1 MPGVRRRIADAVT
14 DQTPT
19 LDGAGMDVGG
29 AAARRAVRLEQATI
43 AYNIL
48 EGIVAITAGLAAG
61 SVALVGF
68 GFDSGIEV
76 AAATVVLWR
85 LRADLRGGTV
95 DEVRHRLALRFI
107 AVTFF
112 LLAGYVIVEGVG
124 DLLTSAAPDTS
135 PVGIALTGASIVV
148 MPVLARAKHRAGR
161 AMGSRLV
168 VADAAETRLC
178 AWLSVST
185 FAGLVAFAIVGWT
198 WIDAVAGFVIAG
210 FAVNEGREAW
220 QGEVVCDD

>member
-1 MPGVRRRIADAVT
+1 MTERA
-14 DQTPT
+14 PT
-19 LDGAGMDVGG
+19 VGGIDVGG
-29 AAARRAVRLEQATI
+29 VAARRAVRLEQATI
-43 AYNIL
+43 AYNVV
-48 EGIVAITAGLAAG
+48 EGVIAVAAGLAAG

-76 AAATVVLWR
+76 AAASVVLWR
-85 LRADLRGGTV
+85 LRADIRGGVV
-95 DEVRHRLALRFI
+95 DEALQRLALRFI

-112 LLAGYVIVEGVG
+112 VLAGYVIVEGVR
-124 DLLTSAAPDTS
+124 DLVTGTAPDTS

-148 MPVLARAKHRAGR
+148 MPLLARAKRRAGE

-185 FAGLVAFAIVGWT
+185 FAGLVAFAVLGWT

-210 FAVNEGREAW
+210 FAISEGREAW
-220 QGEVVCDD
+220 EGELVCDHD